1 MEWPIYSPSGER
13 LLYLDGGDAKNIWY
27 ALQTVGEIERQ
38 SGRISNLS
46 RQLDRNCTSPRFDTK
61 GEAVSACSRTIG
73 RQLAKLSVDQGQ
85 PER

>member
-1 MEWPIYSPSGER
+1 MESAIYSPSGER
-13 LLYLDGGDAKNIWY
+13 LLYLMEGMPKIFGMPANRRRGR
-27 ALQTVGEIERQ
+27 LQ

-61 GEAVSACSRTIG
+61 GEAVFCLLEDDRSV
-73 RQLAKLSVDQGQ
+73 QLAKLSVDQGQ